1 MERIEMQGVFDSLI
15 PEIQHALAAEEY
27 HTPTPGQEQ
36 AIAPQIEGRDLLGS
50 AQTGTGK
57 TAAFTI
63 PLLQKLSTEEMR
75 AESRRPRV
83 LILAPTRELAAQIG
97 ESITVYGKFLPIR
110 HTVIFGGVKQAPQ
123 ERAMNNGVDIV
134 VATPGRLLDLMNQGF
149 VKLDAIETFLL
160 DEADRML
167 DMGFIPD
174 IKKILAKL
182 PKERRTA
189 TLPPEIISLAGSM
202 RTNPARVT
210 IDPGKPT
217 VEKIR
222 QRVLFVDSKN
232 KEKLL
237 ISILKEPR
245 VERAI
250 VFTRMK
256 HVANRVCKRLLRADI
271 SAAPIH
277 GNRTQAARTRALDGF
292 RHGGVKVLVA
302 TDIAARGI
310 DVDGITDVFNYDMP
324 VEAESYIHRIGRTA
338 RAGSDGQAWSFCS
351 AEERGLLR
359 GVERLIKKT
368 VPVHKDHAF
377 HSEEAFN
384 ARGGSSRPGRGGGGG
399 RRRSQGGGRNGQG
412 RRRRR

>member
-27 HTPTPGQEQ
+27 HTPTPVQEQ

-182 PKERRTA
+182 PKERRT
-189 TLPPEIISLAGSM
+189 
-202 RTNPARVT
+202 
-210 IDPGKPT
+210 
-217 VEKIR
+217 
-222 QRVLFVDSKN
+222 
-232 KEKLL
+232 
-237 ISILKEPR
+237 
-245 VERAI
+245 
-250 VFTRMK
+250 
-256 HVANRVCKRLLRADI
+256 
-271 SAAPIH
+271 
-277 GNRTQAARTRALDGF
+277 
-292 RHGGVKVLVA
+292 
-302 TDIAARGI
+302 
-310 DVDGITDVFNYDMP
+310 
-324 VEAESYIHRIGRTA
+324 
-338 RAGSDGQAWSFCS
+338 
-351 AEERGLLR
+351 
-359 GVERLIKKT
+359 
-368 VPVHKDHAF
+368 
-377 HSEEAFN
+377 
-384 ARGGSSRPGRGGGGG
+384 
-399 RRRSQGGGRNGQG
+399 
-412 RRRRR
+412 